1 MAEMSYF
8 DDIREVAELQLPWEK
23 LDNCNI
29 LIAGATGLI
38 GSCLVDV
45 MMARPN
51 RNYHVCA
58 MGRNQRRMEQLFG
71 KYQSDERFHPI
82 IGDVTKPLSIPLPI
96 HYIVHAASGA
106 APSEFSSHP
115 VEVMKANINGVINLM
130 EYGIHHQMKR
140 FLYVSSGEIYGEGDG
155 RVFTEDDSGY
165 VNCNMPRSCYPSSKR
180 AAETLCASYVAEYG
194 AEAVIARPC
203 HIYGPNFKETD
214 NRVYAQFIRNIL
226 KGEDIVMKSTG
237 EQFRSWCYVVDCV
250 SALLFVLLKGSSG
263 QAYNVA
269 DSASVLSIGQLAE
282 MLAEIGH
289 CKVIMKVP
297 SEMEKKGYN
306 LVSKS
311 VFSVDKLEELG
322 WKVSGS
328 MQEKLAKTVN
338 YLKEKNNDDIRYNS
352 SL

>member
-1 MAEMSYF
+1 
-8 DDIREVAELQLPWEK
+8 
-23 LDNCNI
+23 
-29 LIAGATGLI
+29 
-38 GSCLVDV
+38 
-45 MMARPN
+45 
-51 RNYHVCA
+51 
-58 MGRNQRRMEQLFG
+58 
-71 KYQSDERFHPI
+71 
-82 IGDVTKPLSIPLPI
+82 
-96 HYIVHAASGA
+96 
-106 APSEFSSHP
+106 
-115 VEVMKANINGVINLM
+115 
-130 EYGIHHQMKR
+130 
-140 FLYVSSGEIYGEGDG
+140 
-155 RVFTEDDSGY
+155 
-165 VNCNMPRSCYPSSKR
+165 
-180 AAETLCASYVAEYG
+180 
-194 AEAVIARPC
+194 
-203 HIYGPNFKETD
+203 
-214 NRVYAQFIRNIL
+214 
-226 KGEDIVMKSTG
+226 MKSTG